1 MISRYFKEN
10 KFSEK
15 FKCIREWDMWISE
28 ARTPGEGNG
37 NPLQCS
43 CLENPKDGGAW
54 WADVYGVTQNQ
65 TRLK

>member
-1 MISRYFKEN
+1 MIVYLDKMISRYFKEN

-28 ARTPGEGNG
+28 ART
-37 NPLQCS
+37 
-43 CLENPKDGGAW
+43 LENPKDGGAW